1 MKLLYYKV
9 SEHYTVCL
17 YIGHGFESD
26 LSVHVGIIRNILIV
40 SIKPKTKK
48 LVFVFS
54 AKHSA
59 KIGWLGIKIIC
70 ANGRHVYPRTV
81 VSVGQ

>member
-9 SEHYTVCL
+9 SEHYTACL

-40 SIKPKTKK
+40 RIKPKT
-48 LVFVFS
+48 
-54 AKHSA
+54 
-59 KIGWLGIKIIC
+59 IK
-70 ANGRHVYPRTV
+70 
-81 VSVGQ
+81 

>member
-26 LSVHVGIIRNILIV
+26 IGIIRNILIV

-54 AKHSA
+54 VKHSA

>member
-26 LSVHVGIIRNILIV
+26 LSVQVGIIRNILIV
-40 SIKPKTKK
+40 SIKPKT
-48 LVFVFS
+48 
-54 AKHSA
+54 
-59 KIGWLGIKIIC
+59 IK
-70 ANGRHVYPRTV
+70 
-81 VSVGQ
+81 